1 MHKFSGNQALYPKYS
16 LSEYTLIELWGV
28 IISPIESILVITIP
42 GVYYKTPNKT
52 VNDKIQKLKGI
63 TPQYCDNIWED
74 WSYADNLQDKIGIV
88 INEFILTNIDLFY
101 EQRGFSVY
109 VDGLVVTLSG
119 DQFEYL

>member
-1 MHKFSGNQALYPKYS
+1 MVNQYP
-16 LSEYTLIELWGV
+16 LIK
-28 IISPIESILVITIP
+28 ITIP
-42 GVYYKTPNKT
+42 GVYYKTPNKAA
-52 VNDKIQKLKGI
+52 NDKIQKLKGI

-88 INEFILTNIDLFY
+88 INEFVLTNIDLFY

-109 VDGLVVTLSG
+109 VDGLVITLSG